1 MSDATQQPQ
10 AAPTTQPG
18 TSQVNQ
24 TDIHEYDGKPFD
36 ITNGAQVGETML
48 APSDGSIPPAR
59 IAGTARGPGNRYQLD
74 PKNSGNAADYTQ
86 GPIIGAEADELE
98 QELAANGGKLP
109 APIHAT
115 ARGTAASTAAAVV
128 PIPAH
133 LASAMPAGT
142 VVVRNADTSL
152 SAIVPGKSTAT
163 ESTVHRIT
171 ADVGHDLE
179 QLAAKV
185 AAFFEGAAT
194 KVREVL

>member
-1 MSDATQQPQ
+1 MSEATQATQQ
-10 AAPTTQPG
+10 G

-24 TDIHEYDGKPFD
+24 TSLTQYDGKPFD
-36 ITNGAQVGETML
+36 ITNGAQAGETML

-109 APIHAT
+109 SPIHAT
-115 ARGTAASTAAAVV
+115 ARGIAASTAAVV

-133 LASAMPAGT
+133 LSASFPAGT
-142 VVVRNADTSL
+142 TVVQNADKTL
-152 SAIVPGKSTAT
+152 SAIMPGTTTAT

-171 ADVGHDLE
+171 TEGVHDIE
-179 QLAAKV
+179 SLAAKV
-185 AAFFEGAAT
+185 KAFVEGAAT